1 MISIN
6 NKNDNNILIEIIDK
20 NILIIKINRNKR
32 RNSINKETA
41 DDLYNIFKEFDKD
54 DNLLISI
61 LCGDGDNFCSG
72 ADLKE
77 ISKGIESS
85 NKILNPKETDY
96 APLGC
101 TRLQLSKPVIC
112 SIDGYCVAGGLEL
125 ALWCD
130 LRVATSSS
138 TFGVFCRR
146 WGVPLID
153 GGTIRL
159 PRLIGQ
165 SRAMD
170 LILTGRAVDSNEA
183 FQIGLINR
191 IVESKDQLMPHSIAL
206 AKQIISNPQQTLKSD
221 KKSSLDQWS
230 LNLNDALFN
239 EYQLGLKSFLNQ
251 GLDGSISFNNG
262 LGRHGQPISKL

>member
-1 MISIN
+1 MISMNN
-6 NKNDNNILIEIIDK
+6 NKNNVLIEIINK
-20 NILIIKINRNKR
+20 NIIIIKINRSNR
-32 RNSINKETA
+32 RNAIDKQTA
-41 DDLYNIFKEFDKD
+41 DDLYNIFKEFEKD
-54 DNLLISI
+54 DNLLIGI
-61 LCGDGDNFCSG
+61 LCGDGENFCSG

-85 NKILNPKETDY
+85 NKILNPKESDY
-96 APLGC
+96 GPLGC

-112 SIDGYCVAGGLEL
+112 SISGYCVAGGLEL

-130 LRVATSSS
+130 LRISTRSSI
-138 TFGVFCRR
+138 FGVFCRR

-159 PRLIGQ
+159 PRLIGH

-170 LILTGRAVDSNEA
+170 LILTGREVNGDEA
-183 FQIGLINR
+183 FQIGLVNR
-191 IVESKDQLMPHSIAL
+191 IVESKDDLMPLSIEL

-221 KKSSLDQWS
+221 RKSSLDQWS
-230 LNLNDALFN
+230 LNINDALFN

-251 GLDGSISFNNG
+251 GLNGSISFNNG

>member
-1 MISIN
+1 MVPI

-20 NILIIKINRNKR
+20 NILIIKINRNSS

-41 DDLYNIFKEFDKD
+41 DELYNIFKEFDKD

-85 NKILNPKETDY
+85 NKIINPKETDY

-130 LRVATSSS
+130 LRVATKSS

-183 FQIGLINR
+183 FQIGLVNR
-191 IVESKDQLMPHSIAL
+191 IVESKDQLITHSTTL
-206 AKQIISNPQQTLKSD
+206 AKQIISNPQPTLKSD
-221 KKSSLDQWS
+221 RKSSLDQWS

-239 EYQLGLKSFLNQ
+239 EYQLGLKSLLNQ
-251 GLDGSISFNNG
+251 GLNGSISFNNG

>member
-1 MISIN
+1 MN

-20 NILIIKINRNKR
+20 KILLIKINKSERSNAIDK
-32 RNSINKETA
+32 KTA
-41 DDLYNIFKEFDKD
+41 DDLYNIFKEFEDD
-54 DNLLISI
+54 DNLLIGI
-61 LCGDGDNFCSG
+61 LCGSGDNFCSG

-77 ISKGIESS
+77 VSKGIENS
-85 NKILNPKETDY
+85 NRILSPKETDY

-112 SIDGYCVAGGLEL
+112 AINGYCVAGGLEL

-130 LRVATSSS
+130 LRVSTRSSI
-138 TFGVFCRR
+138 FGVFCRR

-170 LILTGRAVDSNEA
+170 LILTGRSINGEEA
-183 FQIGLINR
+183 FQIGLVNR
-191 IVESKDQLMPHSIAL
+191 LVESKDDLINHSITL
-206 AKQIISNPQQTLKSD
+206 AKQIISNPQQTLRSD
-221 KKSSLDQWS
+221 RKSSLDQWS

-251 GLDGSISFNNG
+251 GLNGSKSFNNG
-262 LGRHGQPISKL
+262 QGRHGQPISKL